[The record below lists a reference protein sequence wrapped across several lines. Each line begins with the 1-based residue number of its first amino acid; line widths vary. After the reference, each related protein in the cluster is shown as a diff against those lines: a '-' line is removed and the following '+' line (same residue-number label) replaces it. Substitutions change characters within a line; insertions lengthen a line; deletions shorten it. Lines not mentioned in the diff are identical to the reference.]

1 MIYEKCLI
9 PIKARSIDKGMF
21 AISLTGT
28 VSHRNSLVSTGNS
41 TVAAIVKSY

>member
-1 MIYEKCLI
+1 MMEYPKF
-9 PIKARSIDKGMF
+9 DKGMF

>member
-1 MIYEKCLI
+1 MPTLT
-9 PIKARSIDKGMF
+9 SWMDKGMF
-21 AISLTGT
+21 AISLTDT